1 MKFRYAL
8 SFHLTP
14 RKKYIKLSCNIIY
27 IHIMSPY
34 VTSQSIKIVWKSTAQ
49 LLFGSHPHGVP
60 SVPLPDICRGLGR
73 GVGSQQPRE
82 QKSLREA
89 SCWGPDWTLI
99 SCAAQLL
106 NQLGRHCRILLDSV
120 PDFPSER
127 EPEDFFRKNHFL
139 IHHVFHR
146 MFSWWSWSGSIW
158 LHMAPLEVVDRSKIS
173 RLVESWCPSAAIR
186 PYKMRSDG

>member
-1 MKFRYAL
+1 
-8 SFHLTP
+8 
-14 RKKYIKLSCNIIY
+14 
-27 IHIMSPY
+27 MSPY

-158 LHMAPLEVVDRSKIS
+158 LHMAPYGSFGGRGSKQDLKARWVLMPLSRNQALQDAKWWVKVPPSNRIPWFRSWIGI
-173 RLVESWCPSAAIR
+173 L
-186 PYKMRSDG
+186 G